1 MLLSKPVIAAV
12 SGYAVAGGLELALW
26 CDLRVMEQSATFGV
40 FCRRWGVPLI
50 DGGTIRLSRLIG
62 HSRALDLILTGRP
75 VAADEAARHRPG
87 HRVVEEG
94 QARAA
99 AEALAAQIAA
109 FPQTC
114 MRHDR
119 LSSYEQWG
127 LPLPAALQNE
137 CRHGRISLDS
147 AMPDPAPTGS
157 GRVRVA
163 MATRSKPAATEETN
177 RRADIVRAAGRLFHE
192 KGYSATTIRDI
203 AGAVGMRS
211 GSPSIISG
219 PSTTCCAPWVLEGIG
234 AISDAVAQAANSGK
248 SPRATFRG
256 HAARPPGP
264 TAGRGR
270 ARFRRHTAA
279 RNPPPRPRVQAELV
293 ALKDR
298 YESMWQ
304 KALKD
309 LKRAGLIADDS
320 QVARLF
326 LLGALN
332 WTVQWYRPDGSRT
345 IEQIAR
351 QLADLLIGKP
361 QSP

>member
-1 MLLSKPVIAAV
+1 MAA
-12 SGYAVAGGLELALW
+12 
-26 CDLRVMEQSATFGV
+26 
-40 FCRRWGVPLI
+40 
-50 DGGTIRLSRLIG
+50 
-62 HSRALDLILTGRP
+62 
-75 VAADEAARHRPG
+75 
-87 HRVVEEG
+87 
-94 QARAA
+94 
-99 AEALAAQIAA
+99 
-109 FPQTC
+109 
-114 MRHDR
+114 
-119 LSSYEQWG
+119 
-127 LPLPAALQNE
+127 
-137 CRHGRISLDS
+137 
-147 AMPDPAPTGS
+147 
-157 GRVRVA
+157 
-163 MATRSKPAATEETN
+163 RSKPAVAEETN

-211 GSPSIISG
+211 GSPFYHFK
-219 PSTTCCAPWVLEGIG
+219 TKHDMLRAVVLEGIG
-234 AISDAVAQAANSGK
+234 AINDAVAQAANSGK
-248 SPRATFRG
+248 SPRATFEAMLRAHLG
-256 HAARPPGP
+256 QLLGAEGRDFAA
-264 TAGRGR
+264 TLLHET
-270 ARFRRHTAA
+270 RHL
-279 RNPPPRPRVQAELV
+279 NPEVQAELV

-361 QSP
+361 QSL